1 MESKFAILKS
11 SVAMTIL
18 FSSHV
23 AISMLCSLRAL
34 TIACLETGEIL
45 VCWVAQPV
53 NHHVDRLL
61 AKGG

>member
-1 MESKFAILKS
+1 MESKFATLKN

-23 AISMLCSLRAL
+23 AISMLCSLR
-34 TIACLETGEIL
+34 ACLETGEIL